1 MIKKKKKKKKA
12 PLKIGFEPVRSYYI
26 SISFVIS

>member
-1 MIKKKKKKKKA
+1 MIKKKKKA
-12 PLKIGFEPVRSYYI
+12 PLKIGFEPVSSYYI